1 MLIGNNDQNS
11 YETISR
17 LLSKIMKSNV
27 IIIRFENFYS
37 INIFFLKYLCKIL
50 NNIATV

>member
-17 LLSKIMKSNV
+17 LLSKIMKSKV
-27 IIIRFENFYS
+27 IIIRFENYYL
-37 INIFFLKYLCKIL
+37 INNSF
-50 NNIATV
+50 